1 MLKDML
7 WLIRKTILTSLKDY
21 KNLLLVIALPI
32 VGILLST
39 LIYKGSGDTSV
50 TLGIVNHDIEQKVT
64 QDTIDF
70 VAQLEHTEASVIRES
85 EADDL
90 VVSGELDA
98 VLIFPEGFA
107 KGVIQGTPEP
117 VRIESIKGAQVT
129 GYVKSYLNA
138 YVQNISSMGV
148 IAGGDAAAFNE
159 LYSGY
164 RSSTFQLSTTTV
176 ADQSV
181 NHDMTNRTIGYL
193 VVFML
198 FSAVNL
204 SALTIR
210 DRENRT
216 YYRLLSSPITAR
228 SYVFSNAIVNIVLMM
243 IQIAATL
250 FVMTRFFHIEPGI
263 PLWQMFLILSLFALV
278 AVSLSQVIVAFSD
291 STMMANGIQTMVIM
305 PTSLLAGCVFPLTV
319 MPEAIQR
326 IADFLPQYWLLD
338 TFGKLQQ
345 GSSLT
350 DIILNVA
357 ILLAFALA
365 LSLIAT
371 YKFGRNR
378 DTQSY
383 V

>member
-1 MLKDML
+1 M
-7 WLIRKTILTSLKDY
+7 
-21 KNLLLVIALPI
+21 
-32 VGILLST
+32 
-39 LIYKGSGDTSV
+39 
-50 TLGIVNHDIEQKVT
+50 NHDIEQKVT

-164 RSSTFQLSTTTV
+164 RSSTFQLSTTMV
-176 ADQSV
+176 ADQSA

-228 SYVFSNAIVNIVLMM
+228 SYVFSNAIVNIILMM

-305 PTSLLAGCVFPLTV
+305 PTSLLAGCVFPLSV

-345 GSSLT
+345 GSGLT
-350 DIILNVA
+350 DVILNVA

-371 YKFGRNR
+371 YKFARNR

-383 V
+383 I

>member
-1 MLKDML
+1 MSKDML

-164 RSSTFQLSTTTV
+164 RSSTFQLSTTMV
-176 ADQSV
+176 ADQSA

-305 PTSLLAGCVFPLTV
+305 PTSLLAGCVFPLSV

-345 GSSLT
+345 GTGLT
-350 DIILNVA
+350 DVILNVA

-371 YKFGRNR
+371 YKFARNR

-383 V
+383 I

>member
-1 MLKDML
+1 MSKDML
-7 WLIRKTILTSLKDY
+7 WIIRKTILTSLKDY

-50 TLGIVNHDIEQKVT
+50 TIGIVNHDIEQKVT

-138 YVQNISSMGV
+138 YVQNISSLGV

-164 RSSTFQLSTTTV
+164 RSSTFQLSTTMV
-176 ADQSV
+176 ADQSA

-305 PTSLLAGCVFPLTV
+305 PTSLLAGCVFPLSV

-338 TFGKLQQ
+338 TFGQLQQ
-345 GSSLT
+345 GSGLT
-350 DIILNVA
+350 DVILNVA

-371 YKFGRNR
+371 YKFARNR

-383 V
+383 I

>member
-1 MLKDML
+1 MSKDML

-70 VAQLEHTEASVIRES
+70 VAQLEHTEASIIRES

-148 IAGGDAAAFNE
+148 MAGGDAAAFNE

-164 RSSTFQLSTTTV
+164 RSSTFQLSTTMV
-176 ADQSV
+176 ADQSA

-305 PTSLLAGCVFPLTV
+305 PTSLLAGCVFPLSV

-345 GSSLT
+345 GSGLT
-350 DIILNVA
+350 DVILNVA

-371 YKFGRNR
+371 YKFARNR

-383 V
+383 I

>member
-39 LIYKGSGDTSV
+39 LIYKGSGDASV

-148 IAGGDAAAFNE
+148 IAGGNAAAFNE

-176 ADQSV
+176 EDQSA

-305 PTSLLAGCVFPLTV
+305 PTSLLAGCVFPLSV

-345 GSSLT
+345 GSSLE
-350 DIILNVA
+350 DIMLNVA

>member
-1 MLKDML
+1 MMKDML
-7 WLIRKTILTSLKDY
+7 WLIRKTILTSWKDY

-39 LIYKGSGDTSV
+39 LIYKGSGEVSV
-50 TLGIVNHDIEQKVT
+50 TIGIVNQDVEQKVT

-70 VAQLEHTEASVIRES
+70 MAQLEHTETSIIRES

-90 VVSGELDA
+90 ILSGELDA
-98 VLIFPEGFA
+98 VLVFPEGFA
-107 KGVIQGTPEP
+107 RGVMLGTPEP

-138 YVQNISSMGV
+138 YVQNISSMGR
-148 IAGGDAAAFNE
+148 IAGGDAAAFND

-164 RSSTFQLSTTTV
+164 QNSTFHLSTATV
-176 ADQSV
+176 ADQSA
-181 NHDMTNRTIGYL
+181 NHDVTNRTIGYL

-250 FVMTRFFHIEPGI
+250 FVLTRFFHIEPGI

-305 PTSLLAGCVFPLTV
+305 PTSLLAGCLFPISV

-345 GSSLT
+345 GSGLS
-350 DIILNVA
+350 DIMLNVA

-365 LSLIAT
+365 LSLVAT

>member
-1 MLKDML
+1 MSKDML

-138 YVQNISSMGV
+138 YVQNISSLGV

-164 RSSTFQLSTTTV
+164 RSSTFQLSTTMV
-176 ADQSV
+176 ADQSA

-305 PTSLLAGCVFPLTV
+305 PTSLLAGCVFPLSV

-345 GSSLT
+345 GSGLT
-350 DIILNVA
+350 DVILNVA

-365 LSLIAT
+365 LSLIAA
-371 YKFGRNR
+371 YKFARNR

-383 V
+383 I

>member
-1 MLKDML
+1 MSKDML

-138 YVQNISSMGV
+138 YVQNISSLGV

-164 RSSTFQLSTTTV
+164 RSSKFQLSTTMV
-176 ADQSV
+176 ADQSA

-305 PTSLLAGCVFPLTV
+305 PTSLLAGCVFPLSV

-345 GSSLT
+345 GSGLT
-350 DIILNVA
+350 DVILNVA

-371 YKFGRNR
+371 YKFARNR

-383 V
+383 I

>member
-39 LIYKGSGDTSV
+39 LIYKGSGDASV

-164 RSSTFQLSTTTV
+164 RGSTFQLSTTTV
-176 ADQSV
+176 ADQSA

-305 PTSLLAGCVFPLTV
+305 PTSLLAGCVFPLSV

-345 GSSLT
+345 GSGLN
-350 DIILNVA
+350 DVILNVA

-371 YKFGRNR
+371 YKFARNR

-383 V
+383 I

>member
-7 WLIRKTILTSLKDY
+7 WLIRKTVLTSLKDY
-21 KNLLLVIALPI
+21 KNLLLVIALPV

-39 LIYKGSGDTSV
+39 LIYKGSGDASV
-50 TLGIVNHDIEQKVT
+50 TIGIVNHDIEQKVT

-85 EADDL
+85 EADGL

-148 IAGGDAAAFNE
+148 IADGDAAAFNE

-176 ADQSV
+176 ADQSA

-305 PTSLLAGCVFPLTV
+305 PTSLLAGCVFPLSV
-319 MPEAIQR
+319 MPESIQR

-345 GSSLT
+345 GSKLN
-350 DIILNVA
+350 DIMLNVA

-383 V
+383 I

>member
-21 KNLLLVIALPI
+21 KNLLFVIALPI

-129 GYVKSYLNA
+129 GYVQSYLNA

-164 RSSTFQLSTTTV
+164 RSSTFQLSTSTV
-176 ADQSV
+176 ADQSA

-228 SYVFSNAIVNIVLMM
+228 SYVFSNAIVNVVLMM

-305 PTSLLAGCVFPLTV
+305 PTSLLAGCVFPLSV

-345 GSSLT
+345 GSGLN
-350 DIILNVA
+350 DVILNVA

-371 YKFGRNR
+371 YKFARNR

-383 V
+383 I

>member
-1 MLKDML
+1 MSKDML

-39 LIYKGSGDTSV
+39 LIYKGSGDASV

-70 VAQLEHTEASVIRES
+70 VAQLEHTEASIIRES

-159 LYSGY
+159 LYSSY
-164 RSSTFQLSTTTV
+164 RSSTFQLSTTMV
-176 ADQSV
+176 ADQSA

-305 PTSLLAGCVFPLTV
+305 PTSLLAGCVFPLSV

-345 GSSLT
+345 GSGLN
-350 DIILNVA
+350 DVILNVA

-378 DTQSY
+378 DTRSY

>member
-39 LIYKGSGDTSV
+39 LIYKGSGETSV
-50 TLGIVNHDIEQKVT
+50 NIGIVNHDIEQKVT

-98 VLIFPEGFA
+98 VLIIPEGFA

-117 VRIESIKGAQVT
+117 IRIESIKGAQVT

-164 RSSTFQLSTTTV
+164 RGSTFQLSTTTV
-176 ADQSV
+176 ADQSA

-338 TFGKLQQ
+338 TFGRLQQ
-345 GSSLT
+345 GSGLNEV
-350 DIILNVA
+350 ILNLA

-365 LSLIAT
+365 LTLIAT
-371 YKFGRNR
+371 YKFARNR

-383 V
+383 I

>member
-1 MLKDML
+1 MSKDML

-50 TLGIVNHDIEQKVT
+50 TIGIVNHDIEQKVT

-138 YVQNISSMGV
+138 YVQNISSLGV

-164 RSSTFQLSTTTV
+164 RSSTFQLSTTMV
-176 ADQSV
+176 ADQSA

-278 AVSLSQVIVAFSD
+278 AVSLSQVIVAFSV

-305 PTSLLAGCVFPLTV
+305 PTSLLAGCVFPLSV

-345 GSSLT
+345 GSGLT
-350 DIILNVA
+350 DVILNVA

-371 YKFGRNR
+371 YKFARNR

-383 V
+383 I

>member
-1 MLKDML
+1 MSKDML

-164 RSSTFQLSTTTV
+164 RSSTFQLSTTMV
-176 ADQSV
+176 ADQSA

-228 SYVFSNAIVNIVLMM
+228 SYVFSNAIVNIILMM

-305 PTSLLAGCVFPLTV
+305 PTSLLAGCVFPLSV

-345 GSSLT
+345 GSGLT
-350 DIILNVA
+350 DVILNVA

-371 YKFGRNR
+371 YKFARNR

-383 V
+383 I

>member
-1 MLKDML
+1 MMKDML
-7 WLIRKTILTSLKDY
+7 WLIRKTILTSAKDY

-39 LIYKGSGDTSV
+39 LIYKGAEETSV
-50 TLGIVNHDIEQKVT
+50 TIGIVNHDVGQKVT

-70 VAQLEHTEASVIRES
+70 IARLEHTETSVIRES

-90 VVSGELDA
+90 IVSGELDA

-107 KGVIQGTPEP
+107 QGVIQGAPEP
-117 VRIESIKGAQVT
+117 VRLESIKGAQVT
-129 GYVKSYLNA
+129 EYVKSYLNA

-148 IAGGDAAAFNE
+148 ITGGDTAAFND

-164 RSSTFQLSTTTV
+164 HSSSFQLSTATIT
-176 ADQSV
+176 DQSA

-305 PTSLLAGCVFPLTV
+305 PTSLLAGCVFPLSV

-345 GSSLT
+345 GSKLN
-350 DIILNVA
+350 DIMLNVA

>member
-1 MLKDML
+1 MSKDML

-50 TLGIVNHDIEQKVT
+50 TIGIVNHDIEQKAT

-138 YVQNISSMGV
+138 YVQNISSLGV

-164 RSSTFQLSTTTV
+164 RSSKFQLSTTMV
-176 ADQSV
+176 ADQSA

-305 PTSLLAGCVFPLTV
+305 PTSLLAGCVFPLSV

-345 GSSLT
+345 GSGLT
-350 DIILNVA
+350 DVILNVA

-371 YKFGRNR
+371 YKFARNR

-383 V
+383 I

>member
-21 KNLLLVIALPI
+21 KNLLLVIALPM

-50 TLGIVNHDIEQKVT
+50 TLGIVNHDFEQKVT

-70 VAQLEHTEASVIRES
+70 VAQLEHTEASFIREL

-164 RSSTFQLSTTTV
+164 RSSTFQLSTTMV
-176 ADQSV
+176 ADQSA

-305 PTSLLAGCVFPLTV
+305 PTSLLAGCVFPLSV

-345 GSSLT
+345 GSGLN
-350 DIILNVA
+350 DVILNVA

-378 DTQSY
+378 DTRSY

>member
-1 MLKDML
+1 MMKDML

-39 LIYKGSGDTSV
+39 LIYKGSGETSV
-50 TLGIVNHDIEQKVT
+50 NIGIVNHDIEQKVT

-70 VAQLEHTEASVIRES
+70 VAHLEHTEASVIRES

-107 KGVIQGTPEP
+107 QSVIRGAPEP

-129 GYVKSYLNA
+129 GYVKAYLNA
-138 YVQNISSMGV
+138 YIRNISSMGV
-148 IAGGDAAAFNE
+148 MAGGDASAFNE

-250 FVMTRFFHIEPGI
+250 FVMTRFFHIEPGL

-345 GSSLT
+345 GSALT
-350 DIILNVA
+350 DIMLNVA

>member
-1 MLKDML
+1 MMKDML

-32 VGILLST
+32 AGILLST
-39 LIYKGSGDTSV
+39 LIYKGSGETSV
-50 TLGIVNHDIEQKVT
+50 NIGIVNHDIEQKVT
-64 QDTIDF
+64 KDTIDF
-70 VAQLEHTEASVIRES
+70 VARLEHTEASVIRES

-90 VVSGELDA
+90 VLSGELDA

-107 KGVIQGTPEP
+107 QGVIRGAPEP

-148 IAGGDAAAFNE
+148 MAGGDAAAFNE

-164 RSSTFQLSTTTV
+164 RSSTFRLSTTTV
-176 ADQSV
+176 ADQSA

-305 PTSLLAGCVFPLTV
+305 PTSLLAGCVFPLSV

-345 GSSLT
+345 GSALT
-350 DIILNVA
+350 NIILNVA

>member
-1 MLKDML
+1 MKDML
-7 WLIRKTILTSLKDY
+7 WLIRKTILTSSKDY

-39 LIYKGSGDTSV
+39 LIYKGAGETSV
-50 TLGIVNHDIEQKVT
+50 TIGIVNHDVGQKVT

-70 VAQLEHTEASVIRES
+70 IARLEHTETSVIRES

-90 VVSGELDA
+90 IVSGELDA

-107 KGVIQGTPEP
+107 QGVIQGAPEP
-117 VRIESIKGAQVT
+117 VRLESIKGAQVT
-129 GYVKSYLNA
+129 GYVKSYLNS

-148 IAGGDAAAFNE
+148 ITGGDTTAFND

-164 RSSTFQLSTTTV
+164 HSSTFQLSTATI
-176 ADQSV
+176 ADQSA

-193 VVFML
+193 IVFML

-228 SYVFSNAIVNIVLMM
+228 SYVISNAIVNIVLMM

-305 PTSLLAGCVFPLTV
+305 PTSLLAGCLFPISV
-319 MPEAIQR
+319 MPEAVQR
-326 IADFLPQYWLLD
+326 IADFLPQYWVLD

-345 GSSLT
+345 GSGLNG
-350 DIILNVA
+350 IILNVA

>member
-1 MLKDML
+1 MSKDML

-50 TLGIVNHDIEQKVT
+50 TIGIVNHDIEQKVT

-138 YVQNISSMGV
+138 YVQNISSLGV

-164 RSSTFQLSTTTV
+164 RSSKFQLSTTMV
-176 ADQSV
+176 ADQSA

-305 PTSLLAGCVFPLTV
+305 PTSLLAGCVFPLSV

-345 GSSLT
+345 GSGLT
-350 DIILNVA
+350 DVILNVA

-371 YKFGRNR
+371 YKFARNR

-383 V
+383 I

>member
-1 MLKDML
+1 MSKDML

-50 TLGIVNHDIEQKVT
+50 TIGIVNHDIEQKVT

-138 YVQNISSMGV
+138 YVQNISSLGV

-164 RSSTFQLSTTTV
+164 RSSTFQLSTTMV
-176 ADQSV
+176 ADQSA

-305 PTSLLAGCVFPLTV
+305 PTSLLAGCVFPLSV

-338 TFGKLQQ
+338 TFGQLQQ
-345 GSSLT
+345 GSGLT
-350 DIILNVA
+350 DVILNVA

-371 YKFGRNR
+371 YKFARNR

-383 V
+383 I

>member
-1 MLKDML
+1 MSKDML

-50 TLGIVNHDIEQKVT
+50 TIGIVNHDIEQKVT

-138 YVQNISSMGV
+138 YVQNISSLGV

-164 RSSTFQLSTTTV
+164 RSSTFQLSTTMV
-176 ADQSV
+176 ADQSA

-305 PTSLLAGCVFPLTV
+305 PTSLLAGCVFPLSV

-345 GSSLT
+345 GSGLT
-350 DIILNVA
+350 DVILNVA

-371 YKFGRNR
+371 YKFARNR

-383 V
+383 I

>member
-1 MLKDML
+1 MSKDML

-70 VAQLEHTEASVIRES
+70 VAQLEHTEASIIRES

-117 VRIESIKGAQVT
+117 VQIESIKGAQVT

-164 RSSTFQLSTTTV
+164 RSSTFQLSTTMV
-176 ADQSV
+176 ADQSA

-305 PTSLLAGCVFPLTV
+305 PTSLLAGCVFPLSV

-345 GSSLT
+345 GTGLT
-350 DIILNVA
+350 DVILNVA

-371 YKFGRNR
+371 YKFARNR
-378 DTQSY
+378 DTQSFI
-383 V
+383 

>member
-1 MLKDML
+1 MMKDML

-39 LIYKGSGDTSV
+39 LIYKGSGETSV
-50 TLGIVNHDIEQKVT
+50 NIGIVNHDIEQKVT
-64 QDTIDF
+64 QDMIDY
-70 VAQLEHTEASVIRES
+70 VAHLEHTEASVIEES

-107 KGVIQGTPEP
+107 QSVIQGAPEP

-138 YVQNISSMGV
+138 YIRNISSMGV
-148 IAGGDAAAFNE
+148 MAGGDAAAFNE

-176 ADQSV
+176 ADQSA

-305 PTSLLAGCVFPLTV
+305 PTSLLAGCVFPLSV

-345 GSSLT
+345 GSTLT

-371 YKFGRNR
+371 YKFARNR

-383 V
+383 I

>member
-1 MLKDML
+1 MMKDML

-39 LIYKGSGDTSV
+39 LIYKGAGETSV
-50 TLGIVNHDIEQKVT
+50 TIGIVNHDVGQKVT

-70 VAQLEHTEASVIRES
+70 IARLEHTETSVIRES

-90 VVSGELDA
+90 IVSGELDA

-148 IAGGDAAAFNE
+148 IADGDAAAFNE

-176 ADQSV
+176 ADQSA

-305 PTSLLAGCVFPLTV
+305 PTSLLAGCVFPLSV

-345 GSSLT
+345 GSKLN
-350 DIILNVA
+350 DIMLNVA

-383 V
+383 I

>member
-1 MLKDML
+1 MKDML

>member
-1 MLKDML
+1 
-7 WLIRKTILTSLKDY
+7 
-21 KNLLLVIALPI
+21 
-32 VGILLST
+32 
-39 LIYKGSGDTSV
+39 
-50 TLGIVNHDIEQKVT
+50 
-64 QDTIDF
+64 
-70 VAQLEHTEASVIRES
+70 
-85 EADDL
+85 
-90 VVSGELDA
+90 
-98 VLIFPEGFA
+98 
-107 KGVIQGTPEP
+107 
-117 VRIESIKGAQVT
+117 
-129 GYVKSYLNA
+129 
-138 YVQNISSMGV
+138 
-148 IAGGDAAAFNE
+148 
-159 LYSGY
+159 
-164 RSSTFQLSTTTV
+164 
-176 ADQSV
+176 
-181 NHDMTNRTIGYL
+181 MTNRTIGYL

-228 SYVFSNAIVNIVLMM
+228 AYVFSNAIVNIVLMM

-305 PTSLLAGCVFPLTV
+305 PTSPLAGCVFPLTV

-326 IADFLPQYWLLD
+326 IADFLPQYWSLD

>member
-50 TLGIVNHDIEQKVT
+50 TLGIVNHDFEQKVT

-70 VAQLEHTEASVIRES
+70 VAQLEHTEASFIRES

-164 RSSTFQLSTTTV
+164 RSSTFQLSTTMV
-176 ADQSV
+176 ADQSA

-305 PTSLLAGCVFPLTV
+305 PTSLLAGCVFPLSV

-345 GSSLT
+345 GSGLN
-350 DIILNVA
+350 DVILNVA

-378 DTQSY
+378 DTRSY

>member
-1 MLKDML
+1 MMKDML

-39 LIYKGSGDTSV
+39 LIYKGAGETSV
-50 TLGIVNHDIEQKVT
+50 TIGIVNHDVGQKVT

-70 VAQLEHTEASVIRES
+70 IARLEHTETSVIRES

-90 VVSGELDA
+90 IVSGELDA

-117 VRIESIKGAQVT
+117 ARIESIKGAQVT

-148 IAGGDAAAFNE
+148 IADGDAAAFNE

-176 ADQSV
+176 ADQSA

-305 PTSLLAGCVFPLTV
+305 PTSLLAGCVFPLSV

-345 GSSLT
+345 GSKLN
-350 DIILNVA
+350 DIMLNVA

-383 V
+383 I

>member
-39 LIYKGSGDTSV
+39 LIYKGSGDASV

-164 RSSTFQLSTTTV
+164 RGSTFQLSTTTV
-176 ADQSV
+176 ADQSA

-263 PLWQMFLILSLFALV
+263 PIWQMFLILSLFALV

-305 PTSLLAGCVFPLTV
+305 PTSLLAGCVFPLSV

-345 GSSLT
+345 GSGLN
-350 DIILNVA
+350 DVILNVA

-371 YKFGRNR
+371 YKFARNR

-383 V
+383 I

>member
-1 MLKDML
+1 MMKDML
-7 WLIRKTILTSLKDY
+7 WLIRKTILTSSKDY

-39 LIYKGSGDTSV
+39 LIYKGSGEISV
-50 TLGIVNHDIEQKVT
+50 TIGIVNHDVEQKVT

-70 VAQLEHTEASVIRES
+70 MAQLEHTETSIIRES

-90 VVSGELDA
+90 ILSGELDA
-98 VLIFPEGFA
+98 VLVFPEGFTRGA
-107 KGVIQGTPEP
+107 MLGTPKP

-138 YVQNISSMGV
+138 YVQNISSMGR
-148 IAGGDAAAFNE
+148 IAGGDAAAFND

-164 RSSTFQLSTTTV
+164 QNSTFHLSTAKV
-176 ADQSV
+176 ADQSA
-181 NHDMTNRTIGYL
+181 NHDVTNRTIGYL

-250 FVMTRFFHIEPGI
+250 FVLTRFFHIEPGI

-305 PTSLLAGCVFPLTV
+305 PTSLLAGCLFPISV
-319 MPEAIQR
+319 MPEAVQR

-345 GSSLT
+345 GGELS
-350 DIILNVA
+350 DIMLNVA

-365 LSLIAT
+365 LSLVAT

>member
-1 MLKDML
+1 MMKDML

-39 LIYKGSGDTSV
+39 LIYKGSGETSV
-50 TLGIVNHDIEQKVT
+50 NIGIVNHDIEQKVT
-64 QDTIDF
+64 KDTIDF
-70 VAQLEHTEASVIRES
+70 VARLEHTEASVIRES

-90 VVSGELDA
+90 VLSGELDA

-107 KGVIQGTPEP
+107 QGVIRGAPEP

-148 IAGGDAAAFNE
+148 MAGGDAAAFNE

-164 RSSTFQLSTTTV
+164 RSSTFRLSTTTV
-176 ADQSV
+176 ADQSA
-181 NHDMTNRTIGYL
+181 NHDMANRTIGYL

-250 FVMTRFFHIEPGI
+250 FVMTWFFHIEPGI

-305 PTSLLAGCVFPLTV
+305 PTSLLAGCVFPLSV

-345 GSSLT
+345 GSTLT

-371 YKFGRNR
+371 YKFARNR

-383 V
+383 I

>member
-1 MLKDML
+1 MSKDML

-50 TLGIVNHDIEQKVT
+50 TIGIVNHDIEQKVT

-138 YVQNISSMGV
+138 YVQNISSLGV
-148 IAGGDAAAFNE
+148 IAGDDAAAFNE

-164 RSSTFQLSTTTV
+164 RSSTFQLSTTMV
-176 ADQSV
+176 ADQSA

-305 PTSLLAGCVFPLTV
+305 PTSLLAGCVFPLSV

-345 GSSLT
+345 GSGLT
-350 DIILNVA
+350 DVILNVA

-371 YKFGRNR
+371 YKFARNR

-383 V
+383 I